1 MRPAVKVVA
10 NEILAK
16 DWGTLSRYTIDYTRR
31 DGRVQRHHREVYD
44 HGMAAAVLLHC
55 PDRDVVTLVRQF
67 RLPPFLDGRDGF
79 LLEVCAG
86 LLDGDTP
93 EACARREAEEEAGI
107 RIGELRHAF
116 DTIVSPGSLTETIS
130 CFVGTYTADAAISPG
145 GGLEAE
151 GEDIEIV
158 ELPVAE
164 ALAMI
169 ADGRIID
176 AKTIMLLQH
185 LALGQQNI

>member
-1 MRPAVKVVA
+1 MRPAVKIVA
-10 NEILAK
+10 SEILAK

-31 DGRVQRHHREVYD
+31 DGTVQRHHREVYD

-55 PDRDVVTLVRQF
+55 PARDVVTLVRQF
-67 RLPPFLDGRDGF
+67 RLPPYLDGRDGF

-86 LLDGDTP
+86 LLDGDAP
-93 EACARREAEEEAGI
+93 EACARREAEEETGI

-116 DTIVSPGSLTETIS
+116 DTVVSPGSLTEAIS
-130 CFVGTYTADAAISPG
+130 CFVGVYDADAIVSAG

-158 ELPVAE
+158 ELRVEE

-169 ADGRIID
+169 VDGRIID

-185 LALGQQNI
+185 LALKR

>member
-1 MRPAVKVVA
+1 MRPTAKIIS
-10 NEILAK
+10 NEILAE
-16 DWGTLSRYTIDYTRR
+16 DWGTLHRYTIDYTRR
-31 DGRVQRHHREVYD
+31 DGTVQRHQREVYD
-44 HGMAAAVLLHC
+44 HGMAAAVLLHW
-55 PDRDVVTLVRQF
+55 PEREVVTLVRQF
-67 RLPPFLDGRDGF
+67 RLPPFLAGRDGL

-93 EACARREAEEEAGI
+93 QACARREAEEEAGI

-130 CFVGTYTADAAISPG
+130 CFVGIYGADSIISPG

-158 ELPVAE
+158 ELPVAD

-185 LALGQQNI
+185 LALGR